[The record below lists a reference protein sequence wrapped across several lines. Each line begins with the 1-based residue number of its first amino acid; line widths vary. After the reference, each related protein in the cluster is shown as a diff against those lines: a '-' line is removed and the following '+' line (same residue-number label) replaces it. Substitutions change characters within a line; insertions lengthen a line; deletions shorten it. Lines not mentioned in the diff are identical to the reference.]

1 MDDENESD
9 YPLSEDEEEY
19 LDLLLNNQLEEE
31 NGREYDF
38 VPVLSSQGSCED
50 GSQSTVSTS
59 ASQDPLATSL
69 YWKDDKDF
77 DDGMKDPRTF
87 SFKPEKAPGLQF
99 GFLTRQSLKAFKKPV
114 DFLYLFLTHQIV
126 LQICIA
132 TNHHAEQLIAKG
144 QNLSYS
150 DSDGGWNQVTV
161 AEMYRFFGI
170 VIYMSIVNLP
180 NLEKYWS
187 RSPLYDASVVD
198 KVMPIIRFKA
208 LLSFLQINCDP
219 DKDDKLT
226 RIGLLLDHVQNVS
239 QSMYHPYEAVSVD
252 ERMVSSKH
260 QYSGIRQFIRDKPI
274 RFGIK
279 LWVLADALSGY
290 TYAFYVYLGK
300 KRTVICQ
307 KSKGLAY
314 NVVMELGKNIFQQGY
329 RIYTDSF
336 YTTQHLADD
345 LLTKRTFLIGAVRR
359 TSSAMPKQF
368 KDIEQF
374 EKCSARGDFRWHRAN
389 CFAYVQWRDCKTVTV
404 ISPIHRGS
412 DVSYCHRTVNER
424 KGFKKKKVVQPSV
437 IHDYNTNMGGVDK
450 SNQMLNKYP
459 CYIKSKFHWWKVI
472 FFHCIDIMIVNSFII
487 LTEFNQKTSNK
498 VENISNQLEYREA
511 LALSLMDIHS
521 SDETEKQTCM
531 PACLDKRIDCSYCNA
546 KASLKGNKTPSTKTN
561 IYCSKCEVPLCLRK
575 DRNCFTKWH
584 SVGGE
589 EAKQWVKER
598 GRKRSFINL
607 H

>member
-1 MDDENESD
+1 
-9 YPLSEDEEEY
+9 
-19 LDLLLNNQLEEE
+19 
-31 NGREYDF
+31 
-38 VPVLSSQGSCED
+38 
-50 GSQSTVSTS
+50 
-59 ASQDPLATSL
+59 
-69 YWKDDKDF
+69 
-77 DDGMKDPRTF
+77 
-87 SFKPEKAPGLQF
+87 
-99 GFLTRQSLKAFKKPV
+99 
-114 DFLYLFLTHQIV
+114 
-126 LQICIA
+126 
-132 TNHHAEQLIAKG
+132 
-144 QNLSYS
+144 
-150 DSDGGWNQVTV
+150 
-161 AEMYRFFGI
+161 
-170 VIYMSIVNLP
+170 MSIVNLP

-290 TYAFYVYLGK
+290 TYAFYYVYLGK

-472 FFHCIDIMIVNSFII
+472 FFHCITIMIVNSFII

-589 EAKQWVKER
+589 EAKHEATILIKEYSFSLEEDQNKEEGKKEELEENKNEENDGKPLEENKNKNQVMR
-598 GRKRSFINL
+598 FCIGDHIKVTNGYDIDDTGEWGQCFRRKSSSWALDEIVFHNGKDIIKTL
-607 H
+607 QPADLVQ